1 MNSLKS
7 VKTLF
12 QFDGSFFVCLL
23 LLYFWEH
30 ADRHVNIFEIFKKF
44 CCEWLCMIIAVCPLG
59 KLKLEKRLFLYEC
72 HLKPKRAFQFP
83 YYMDVVYT
91 PGMKNRSVLPKFARQ
106 RKTLHLWFKKR
117 SRSSFLS
124 SLSLF
129 TPWTEL
135 CRFEFHT
142 KVKTLNYYNIQ
153 WEYKTSSLKIAS
165 FNTLGL

>member
-1 MNSLKS
+1 
-7 VKTLF
+7 
-12 QFDGSFFVCLL
+12 
-23 LLYFWEH
+23 
-30 ADRHVNIFEIFKKF
+30 
-44 CCEWLCMIIAVCPLG
+44 MIIAVCHLG

-72 HLKPKRAFQFP
+72 HLKPKRAFQ
-83 YYMDVVYT
+83 VVYT
-91 PGMKNRSVLPKFARQ
+91 PGFKNRSVLPKFARQ

-135 CRFEFHT
+135 CRFEFET

-165 FNTLGL
+165 FNTLGLQVRPLRKKRNEKGGFMFIFKRIKDLRNHMPRM

>member
-1 MNSLKS
+1 
-7 VKTLF
+7 
-12 QFDGSFFVCLL
+12 
-23 LLYFWEH
+23 
-30 ADRHVNIFEIFKKF
+30 
-44 CCEWLCMIIAVCPLG
+44 MIIAVCPLG

-91 PGMKNRSVLPKFARQ
+91 PGFKNRSVLPKFARQRKTLHLWFKKRSRSSFLSSLSLFTPWTELCRKNRSVLPKFARQ

-165 FNTLGL
+165 FNNVGL